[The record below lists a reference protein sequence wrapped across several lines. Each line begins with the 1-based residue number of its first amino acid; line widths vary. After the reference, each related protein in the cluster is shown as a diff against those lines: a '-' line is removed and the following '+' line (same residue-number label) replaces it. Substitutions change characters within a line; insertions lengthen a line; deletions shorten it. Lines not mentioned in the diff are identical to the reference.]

1 LKININNFLKTV
13 EFFKGLPHRLENVYN
28 DKNLQIINNSKATNV
43 ESLIKSVEN
52 FENIF
57 LIVGGRA
64 KESDFTKILNFNKKI
79 KKIYLIGESSKKIFE
94 QLKNDINCEICH
106 TLEESIENSL
116 KNLKNT
122 DKKLTVLFS
131 PGCTSFDQYE
141 NFEARGQSFKKIVK
155 KFVNEI

>member
-1 LKININNFLKTV
+1 MKININNFLKTV

-131 PGCTSFDQYE
+131 LVAHHLINMKILKQE
-141 NFEARGQSFKKIVK
+141 VKVLKKS
-155 KFVNEI
+155 